1 MITKF
6 TQNIISGM
14 LAIMKRFILD
24 LTHLESIEHKDAL
37 IQTAFNHGFNEFII
51 DDALLQKMKNFTHY
65 ILYSYLP
72 TLPDTIPIIHHQSDS
87 FSHAELPTQSAWG
100 IFYTLESKADEEII
114 IADAQKNPPFIIC
127 QATNWK
133 IIPFENLIAH
143 FQEKPTRL
151 YAHVQNSIQDAQFLI
166 SALELGVDGIV
177 FSPTSSDQ
185 LIKLSHFQDSPLKF
199 QLFPAK
205 IETIKD
211 ISKAERVCVDTSSI
225 LAIGEGMLVGNTAE
239 GFGLIHAEVFDSEF
253 VTSRPFRVNAGDVS
267 EYILVPASANTEQL
281 QEDSKKEQP
290 ASQFRTKYL
299 SELQAGD
306 SVLVVNSEGL
316 ARIVSIGRV
325 KIETRPMRMLKLTS
339 QGDKN
344 PFSIVI
350 TVQYAETVRL
360 VRPDKSIVAITD
372 LKVGDHILVAQGPH
386 ATHFGQPITENIL
399 EK

>member
-1 MITKF
+1 
-6 TQNIISGM
+6 M
-14 LAIMKRFILD
+14 LR
-24 LTHLESIEHKDAL
+24 
-37 IQTAFNHGFNEFII
+37 
-51 DDALLQKMKNFTHY
+51 LQKMKKFTQY
-65 ILYSYLP
+65 ILYSYHPNLP
-72 TLPDTIPIIHHQSDS
+72 NTIPIIPHQSHS
-87 FSHAELPTQSAWG
+87 LSPAELDKQPAWG
-100 IFYTLESKADEEII
+100 IFYKLESKADEEII
-114 IADAQKNPPFIIC
+114 FAESQKKPSFIIC

-143 FQEKPTRL
+143 FQEKRTQV
-151 YAHVQNSIQDAQFLI
+151 YAHVQNSIQDVQFLI

-185 LIKLSHFQDSPLKF
+185 LITLSNFRESPIKF
-199 QLFPAK
+199 RLFPAK
-205 IETIKD
+205 IEDIKD

-225 LAIGEGMLVGNTAE
+225 LTVGEGMLVGNTAE
-239 GFGLIHAEVFDSEF
+239 GFGLIHAEVFNSEF

-267 EYILVPASANTEQL
+267 EYILVPAGENTTQL
-281 QEDSKKEQP
+281 QDDSTIKPTLPKI
-290 ASQFRTKYL
+290 RTKYL

-306 SVLVVNSEGL
+306 SVYVVNSEGF

-339 QGDKN
+339 QGEKN

-360 VRPDKSIVAITD
+360 IRPDKSIIAITD
-372 LKVGDHILVAQGPH
+372 LKVGDHILVAQGPR
-386 ATHFGQPITENIL
+386 ATHFGQPITEKIV